1 MQAAVNATT
10 SSRRREEPRSGTTG
24 SRRREEPS
32 SGTRS
37 ARRRDAS
44 LDERIAAARPGLSP
58 AEERVATFLAQHP
71 EEAVFLSA
79 ADIGGQL
86 EMSDAT
92 VIRAVQSLGY
102 SGLPALK
109 AELQEAFRTRASP
122 TLRLG
127 RSIEDLGDD
136 PAVVL
141 EHVLATEVQ
150 LLHDAQETLR
160 PADFAR
166 ALKVVAGAQRVVIQ
180 GLGPN
185 APLGEYF
192 AARLRRMRRPAVAIG
207 ARGQALADALID
219 MRRGDA
225 VIVIAYDRSSAEAEL
240 TLERARELKVPS
252 ILITDTLGLALAGQ
266 FTVALSARRAGGGM
280 FHLSALTVVVLDALL
295 FGLAGQDRAAALSAA
310 EELQQLRTRI
320 DERVRGRIE

>member
-1 MQAAVNATT
+1 MNTT
-10 SSRRREEPRSGTTG
+10 AG
-24 SRRREEPS
+24 SRRREEKVSP
-32 SGTRS
+32 
-37 ARRRDAS
+37 S
-44 LDERIAAARPGLSP
+44 LDERIAASRPGLSP
-58 AEERVATFLAQHP
+58 AEDRVAAFLAQHR

-79 ADIGGQL
+79 ADIARQL

-102 SGLPALK
+102 TGLPDLK
-109 AELQEAFRTRASP
+109 SELQEALRTRATP

-150 LLHDAQETLR
+150 LLHDARETLR

-166 ALKVVAGAQRVVIQ
+166 ALTLIASAQRVVIQ

-185 APLGEYF
+185 ASLGEYF
-192 AARLRRMRRPAVAIG
+192 AARLRRMRRPAIAIG
-207 ARGQALADALID
+207 ARGQALADVLID
-219 MRRGDA
+219 MRRGDV
-225 VIVIAYDRSSAEAEL
+225 VIVLAYERSSAEAEL
-240 TLERARELKVPS
+240 SLERAHELKLPS

-280 FHLSALTVVVLDALL
+280 FHLSAMTIVVLDALL
-295 FGLAGQDRAAALSAA
+295 FGLAGQDRAAALAAA
-310 EELQQLRTRI
+310 EELQELRTRI

>member
-1 MQAAVNATT
+1 MNTT
-10 SSRRREEPRSGTTG
+10 AG
-24 SRRREEPS
+24 SRRREEKVSP
-32 SGTRS
+32 
-37 ARRRDAS
+37 S
-44 LDERIAAARPGLSP
+44 LDERIAASRPGLSP
-58 AEERVATFLAQHP
+58 AEDRVAAFLAQHR

-79 ADIGGQL
+79 ADIARQL

-102 SGLPALK
+102 SGLPDLK
-109 AELQEAFRTRASP
+109 SELQEALRTRATP

-150 LLHDAQETLR
+150 LLHDARETLR

-166 ALKVVAGAQRVVIQ
+166 ALTLIASAQRVVIQ

-185 APLGEYF
+185 ASLGEYF
-192 AARLRRMRRPAVAIG
+192 AARLRRMRRPAIAIG
-207 ARGQALADALID
+207 ARGQALADVLID
-219 MRRGDA
+219 MRRGDV
-225 VIVIAYDRSSAEAEL
+225 VIVLAYERSSAEAEL
-240 TLERARELKVPS
+240 SLERAHELKLPS

-280 FHLSALTVVVLDALL
+280 FHLSAMTIVVLDALL
-295 FGLAGQDRAAALSAA
+295 FGLAGQDRAAALAAA
-310 EELQQLRTRI
+310 EELQELRTRI

>member
-1 MQAAVNATT
+1 MATAVNATT
-10 SSRRREEPRSGTTG
+10 SG
-24 SRRREEPS
+24 
-32 SGTRS
+32 
-37 ARRRDAS
+37 RRRDGAVGRKREEKPAAS
-44 LDERIAAARPGLSP
+44 LDERIAAARPSLSP
-58 AEERVATFLAQHP
+58 AEDRVATFLDQHR

-79 ADIGGQL
+79 VDIARQL
-86 EMSDAT
+86 ETSDAT

-109 AELQEAFRTRASP
+109 SELQDALRTRATP

-141 EHVLATEVQ
+141 EHVLATEMQ
-150 LLHDAQETLR
+150 LLQDARETLR
-160 PADFAR
+160 GADFAR
-166 ALKVVAGAQRVVIQ
+166 ALRLLAGAQRVVIQ

-192 AARLRRMRRPAVAIG
+192 AARLRRMRRPAVGVG

-219 MRRGDA
+219 MRRGDV
-225 VIVIAYDRSSAEAEL
+225 VIVLAYDRSSLEAEL
-240 TLERARELKVPS
+240 TLERARELRLPS

-280 FHLSALTVVVLDALL
+280 FHLSALTIVVLDALL
-295 FGLAGQDRAAALSAA
+295 FGLAGQDRAAALAAA
-310 EELQQLRTRI
+310 EELQELRARI
-320 DERVRGRIE
+320 DKRALGRVE

>member
-1 MQAAVNATT
+1 MNAT
-10 SSRRREEPRSGTTG
+10 
-24 SRRREEPS
+24 
-32 SGTRS
+32 
-37 ARRRDAS
+37 
-44 LDERIAAARPGLSP
+44 LDERIAAARASLSP
-58 AEERVATFLAQHP
+58 AEDRVAGFLAQHR

-79 ADIGGQL
+79 ADIARQL
-86 EMSDAT
+86 DMSDAT

-102 SGLPALK
+102 TGLPDLK
-109 AELQEAFRTRASP
+109 AELQDALRTRATP

-127 RSIEDLGDD
+127 RSIAELGDD

-150 LLHDAQETLR
+150 LLHDARQTLR

-166 ALKVVAGAQRVVIQ
+166 ALKLIVGAQRVVIQ

-192 AARLRRMRRPAVAIG
+192 AARLRRMRRPASAVG

-219 MRRGDA
+219 MRRGDV
-225 VIVIAYDRSSAEAEL
+225 VIVLAYERSSAEAEI
-240 TLERARELKVPS
+240 TLERARELKLPS

-280 FHLSALTVVVLDALL
+280 FHLSAMTVVVLDALL
-295 FGLAGQDRAAALSAA
+295 FGLAGQDRAAALAAA
-310 EELQQLRTRI
+310 EELQQLRA
-320 DERVRGRIE
+320 RIEKRAMGRME

>member
-1 MQAAVNATT
+1 
-10 SSRRREEPRSGTTG
+10 
-24 SRRREEPS
+24 
-32 SGTRS
+32 
-37 ARRRDAS
+37 
-44 LDERIAAARPGLSP
+44 
-58 AEERVATFLAQHP
+58 
-71 EEAVFLSA
+71 
-79 ADIGGQL
+79 
-86 EMSDAT
+86 
-92 VIRAVQSLGY
+92 
-102 SGLPALK
+102 
-109 AELQEAFRTRASP
+109 
-122 TLRLG
+122 
-127 RSIEDLGDD
+127 
-136 PAVVL
+136 
-141 EHVLATEVQ
+141 VQ

-166 ALKVVAGAQRVVIQ
+166 ALKVVAGAERVVIQ

-310 EELQQLRTRI
+310 EELQQLRARI

>member
-1 MQAAVNATT
+1 MNAT
-10 SSRRREEPRSGTTG
+10 
-24 SRRREEPS
+24 
-32 SGTRS
+32 
-37 ARRRDAS
+37 
-44 LDERIAAARPGLSP
+44 LDERIAAARPDLSP
-58 AEERVATFLAQHP
+58 AEERVATFLAQHR

-79 ADIGGQL
+79 ADIARQL

-109 AELQEAFRTRASP
+109 AELQEAFRTRATP

-150 LLHDAQETLR
+150 LLHDARETLR

-166 ALKVVAGAQRVVIQ
+166 ALKVIAGAQRVVIQ

-192 AARLRRMRRPAVAIG
+192 AARLRRMRRPAIAIG

-225 VIVIAYDRSSAEAEL
+225 VIVLAYDRSSAEAEL
-240 TLERARELKVPS
+240 TLERARELKAPS

-280 FHLSALTVVVLDALL
+280 FHLSALTIVVLDALL
-295 FGLAGQDRAAALSAA
+295 FGLAGQDRAAALAAA

>member
-1 MQAAVNATT
+1 VNAT
-10 SSRRREEPRSGTTG
+10 
-24 SRRREEPS
+24 
-32 SGTRS
+32 
-37 ARRRDAS
+37 
-44 LDERIAAARPGLSP
+44 LDERIAAARASLSP
-58 AEERVATFLAQHP
+58 AEDRVAGFLAQHR

-79 ADIGGQL
+79 ADIARQL
-86 EMSDAT
+86 DMSDAT

-102 SGLPALK
+102 TGLPDLK
-109 AELQEAFRTRASP
+109 AELQDALRTRATP

-127 RSIEDLGDD
+127 RSIAELGDD

-150 LLHDAQETLR
+150 LLHDARQTLR

-166 ALKVVAGAQRVVIQ
+166 ALKLIAGAQRVVIQ

-192 AARLRRMRRPAVAIG
+192 AARLRRMRRPASAVG

-219 MRRGDA
+219 MRRGDV
-225 VIVIAYDRSSAEAEL
+225 VIVLAYERSSAEAEI
-240 TLERARELKVPS
+240 TLERARELKLPS

-280 FHLSALTVVVLDALL
+280 FHLSAMTVVVLDALL
-295 FGLAGQDRAAALSAA
+295 FGLAGQDRAAALAAA
-310 EELQQLRTRI
+310 EELQQLRA
-320 DERVRGRIE
+320 RIEKRAMGRME